1 MEYEIFWVFTSA
13 LFLSAMFFV
22 LVPLLRKKDYEDNL
36 NLRKDINISLFK
48 ERERELEVELES
60 NNIDTNQFNAL
71 VLELK
76 QNLLSDVEDNLHRQ
90 DEEKENIKRDAQKN
104 WISKL
109 SSSSIVIP
117 GILTLL
123 LPLVAF
129 LLYDRWGYYS
139 EVEMVPLYQRTV
151 NNVDDFEEAQELII
165 SLGQAVQT
173 NENQPWA
180 WYFLAENF
188 ANIGMFGEA
197 EISYAR
203 SAGLLEET
211 PEKAVV
217 LGRVAMTK
225 YINAELQFTSEVS
238 NTVDEALAINPNEVT
253 TLQLLASNASATEDY
268 AAAIKYWRLLIQV
281 NPNSQQAQILRE
293 NITAAQQ
300 LLSED
305 SVLEVRG
312 PVINVAVS
320 LADDV
325 KVENDLRVFIAARNA
340 DRDGMPPLAARD
352 LTVGSLPI
360 TIRLDNSAAV
370 GPFNL
375 ASADNVFVSALVSLS
390 GTANP
395 QTGDYRVVSD
405 NFSIS
410 EESTELTLV
419 ISEKIN

>member
-325 KVENDLRVFIAARNA
+325 KVENNLRVFIAARNA

>member
-165 SLGQAVQT
+165 SLGQAVQA

-325 KVENDLRVFIAARNA
+325 KVENNLRVFIAARNA